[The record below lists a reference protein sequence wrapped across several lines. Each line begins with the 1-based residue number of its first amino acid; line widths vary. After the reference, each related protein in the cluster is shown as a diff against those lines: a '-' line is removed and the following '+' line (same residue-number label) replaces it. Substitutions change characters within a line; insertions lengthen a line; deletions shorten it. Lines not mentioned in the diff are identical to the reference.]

1 MTKDNNTNFKFT
13 STDIILF
20 AWEKRIPLAIISLIA
35 IIISTFVSFKIT
47 ELYKSTVVLYPV
59 SAASTAKYLLTNQY
73 SGRQTLFEFGEEEQC
88 DQLLQ
93 ILNSETIKYRI
104 IEKYDLFNHYGI
116 NPDHKHKDFEMN
128 KKYRSNIRFRRTKYI
143 SAVIEVYDQDP
154 HKAADIAND
163 IAALVDSTMDG
174 IFKARTV
181 AGFKAVEKE
190 YLDEEKYISKM
201 EDSVRVLQKLG
212 VLDLEYQT
220 KELTVAY
227 YKAILEGNDKAAK
240 IIDDKIKIL
249 EKYGAS
255 YLLLNEI
262 LETEYARMVTLKSK
276 YIEARVDAE
285 QILTYK
291 YVVDE
296 AKPADKKSYPKK
308 SLIILQSTFS
318 AFILAYIILLL
329 MDIIRKG
336 KKSKKQIE

>member
-1 MTKDNNTNFKFT
+1 MAKDNNINFKFT

-20 AWEKRIPLAIISLIA
+20 AWEKRIPLSIISFIA
-35 IIISTFVSFKIT
+35 IVISVFVSYQIT
-47 ELYKSTVVLYPV
+47 ELFKSTVVLYPV

-93 ILNSETIKYRI
+93 ILNSETIKNRI
-104 IEKYDLFNHYGI
+104 IEKYDLYTHYGI
-116 NPDHKHKDFEMN
+116 NPNHKHKEFEMN

-154 HKAADIAND
+154 QKAADIAND
-163 IAALVDSTMDG
+163 IAALVDSTMND
-174 IFKARTV
+174 IFKERTLD
-181 AGFKAVEKE
+181 GFKAVEKE
-190 YLDEEKYISKM
+190 YLNEKNYISEL
-201 EDSVRVLQKLG
+201 EDSLRTLQNLG
-212 VLDLEYQT
+212 VLNLEYQT
-220 KELTVAY
+220 KELTTAY
-227 YKAILEGNDKAAK
+227 YQALLDGNEKATKTINDK
-240 IIDDKIKIL
+240 IRTL

-255 YLLLNEI
+255 HFLLNEI

-276 YIEARVDAE
+276 YIEAKVDAE

-291 YVVDE
+291 YVVDD

-308 SLIILQSTFS
+308 SLIVLQSTFS

-336 KKSKKQIE
+336 KKSKK

>member
-154 HKAADIAND
+154 QKAADIAND

-285 QILTYK
+285 QRLTYK

>member
-1 MTKDNNTNFKFT
+1 MAKDNNANFKFT
-13 STDIILF
+13 STDIVLF
-20 AWEKRIPLAIISLIA
+20 AWEKRIPLIIISLIA

-47 ELYKSTVVLYPV
+47 ELFKSTVVLYPV

-93 ILNSETIKYRI
+93 ILNSETIKNRV
-104 IEKYDLFNHYGI
+104 IEKYDLYTHYGI
-116 NPDHKHKDFEMN
+116 NPDHKHKEFEMN

-154 HKAADIAND
+154 QTAADIAND
-163 IAALVDSTMDG
+163 IAALVDSTMND
-174 IFKARTV
+174 IFRARTLS
-181 AGFKAVEKE
+181 GFKAVEKE
-190 YLDEEKYISKM
+190 YFNELNYIHEM
-201 EDSVRVLQKLG
+201 EDSVRKLQMLG
-212 VLDLEYQT
+212 VLDVEYQT

-227 YKAILEGNDKAAK
+227 YTALLENNEKAAK
-240 IIDDKIKIL
+240 IIDDKMKIL

-255 YLLLNEI
+255 YVLLNEI

-276 YIEARVDAE
+276 YIVDAE

-308 SLIILQSTFS
+308 SLIVLQSTFS

-329 MDIIRKG
+329 MDIIKKG
-336 KKSKKQIE
+336 KKSKK

>member
-154 HKAADIAND
+154 QKAADIAND

>member
-154 HKAADIAND
+154 QKAADIAND

-336 KKSKKQIE
+336 KKSKKQTE

>member
-1 MTKDNNTNFKFT
+1 MDKDNNTNFKFT
-13 STDIILF
+13 STDIVLF
-20 AWEKRIPLAIISLIA
+20 AWEKRIPLIIISLIA

-47 ELYKSTVVLYPV
+47 ELFKSTVVLYPV

-93 ILNSETIKYRI
+93 ILNSEKIKNRI
-104 IEKYDLFNHYGI
+104 IEKYDLYTHYGI
-116 NPDHKHKDFEMN
+116 SPDHKHKEFEMN

-154 HKAADIAND
+154 KKAADIAND
-163 IAALVDSTMDG
+163 IAALVDSTMND
-174 IFKARTV
+174 IFSARTLS
-181 AGFKAVEKE
+181 GFKAVEKE
-190 YLDEEKYISKM
+190 YLNELKYISEL
-201 EDSVRVLQKLG
+201 EDSVRRLQKLG
-212 VLDLEYQT
+212 ILDVEYQT

-227 YKAILEGNDKAAK
+227 YTALLEDNEKAAK
-240 IIDDKIKIL
+240 IINDKIKIL
-249 EKYGAS
+249 ETYGAS
-255 YLLLNEI
+255 YVLLNEI

-276 YIEARVDAE
+276 YIESRVDAE

-291 YVVDE
+291 YVVDD

-308 SLIILQSTFS
+308 SLIVLQSTFS

-329 MDIIRKG
+329 MDIIKKG
-336 KKSKKQIE
+336 KKSKK

>member
-20 AWEKRIPLAIISLIA
+20 AWEKRIPLAIILLIA

-154 HKAADIAND
+154 QKAADIAND

>member
-154 HKAADIAND
+154 QKAADIAND

-212 VLDLEYQT
+212 VLDVEYQT